1 MNVVIIVKNIRTNL
15 VYRGLVAASAITTL
29 AAVVAAGKKW

>member
-1 MNVVIIVKNIRTNL
+1 MTMRNL
-15 VYRGLVAASAITTL
+15 RSTMMYRGLVAASAMSTL